1 MSVSQCVVPT
11 PLPNIPLPVCGHL
24 RRNVGLAYQI
34 SLGNSGGAIATF
46 IFLARDAPKY
56 IKGYSLSL
64 SFIAFSSIFSTVYFF
79 AIVSENRR
87 RAKGLSEHS
96 GKSEEEKS
104 KLGDLNPDYRYML

>member
-1 MSVSQCVVPT
+1 M
-11 PLPNIPLPVCGHL
+11 

-34 SLGNSGGAIATF
+34 ALGNLGGAIATF
-46 IFLARDAPKY
+46 SFLASDAPRY
-56 IKGYSLSL
+56 IKGYSLS
-64 SFIAFSSIFSTVYFF
+64 FITFSSIFCTVYFF
-79 AIVSENRR
+79 AVVSENRR